1 MVAPNA
7 DCRAGSATLT
17 TVPSMNAILE
27 PSIVVAIIQPPLLPE
42 CLVHEP
48 DRMTASSQAGFTKG
62 GTIHPR
68 KNGRWN
74 LSPANGM
81 YEKRVSRYRS
91 VDHRLRKL
99 RACWSLQGRLKR

>member
-7 DCRAGSATLT
+7 DCSAGSATLT

-27 PSIVVAIIQPPLLPE
+27 PRIVVAIIQPPLLPA

-48 DRMTASSQAGFTKG
+48 DRMRASSQAGFAKG
-62 GTIHPR
+62 GTIHSR

-74 LSPANGM
+74 LFP
-81 YEKRVSRYRS
+81 EKRYTKNGYHPPEAYITACKNSGQAGLYRI
-91 VDHRLRKL
+91 
-99 RACWSLQGRLKR
+99 